1 VLLSWLP
8 RPSRHLHFPLIA
20 ALSCCLLLA
29 VTGSANAAS
38 CTDYFKGGDDPVGYP
53 ANDWSLAGNWSNGV
67 PLATTNVCI
76 DNTYLGGGY
85 TVAIDTYNPGLVAN
99 SITLGG
105 SGSNVI
111 TLSILG
117 TGAGVQVGNLLTL
130 TNQSDGGGVSANG
143 AITLGSLSSG
153 QPGSIDVDAGTLVND
168 GTITSEPVG
177 NNGAYNSINGSVDN
191 AGTLEINW
199 LFSTNLGTWT
209 NTGAINVASGTT
221 FGVNAPS
228 NPTNSSFTLTAGS
241 INNSGT
247 WTDNN
252 GAFSATGTGN
262 LTGNP
267 PELDNTTINLSG
279 TGTGLV
285 HLMGGGTLGGNIGS
299 NYTLWASGIPGYT
312 HGTLDVDNSVT
323 NNGTLELGSID
334 GTHGTLDVI
343 SGTFTNDAN
352 LVFMN
357 TGNGPDGLDGVLVN
371 NGTVTDPNGT
381 GGVIGS
387 GAITNNGTF
396 SLPAGATF
404 GATSFAQSAG
414 GTLALALSGSAIA
427 ELQLSGAATLAGK
440 LSISTTGSEKGSFP
454 VISSASVSGKFGS
467 LAFTGQSY
475 TPVYTA
481 TGLSLTGP
489 AVVAAV
495 KPKVT
500 TLKVSGSTL
509 KLKLT
514 CPRGDTACKAA
525 VKVTFREKV
534 KGKIKQVVIAS
545 ARMTVKAGKTATL
558 TVKLDAAGRK
568 LLKKDHKLTASAMVS
583 SGKSTLRKA
592 TVRFS

>member
-1 VLLSWLP
+1 MLPSWLP
-8 RPSRHLHFPLIA
+8 RPSRHLHSLLIA
-20 ALSCCLLLA
+20 ALSCCFLMVL
-29 VTGSANAAS
+29 TGSASAAS
-38 CTDYFKGGDDPVGYP
+38 CNDYFVGGASQTGFA
-53 ANDWSLAGNWSNGV
+53 ANDWSLPGNWTAGV
-67 PLATTNVCI
+67 PTAATNVCL
-76 DNTYLGGGY
+76 DNSHLGGSY
-85 TVAIDTYNPGLVAN
+85 TVAIDDYNPGIVAN
-99 SITLGG
+99 SITIGG

-117 TGAGVQVGNLLTL
+117 SGAGIQVGDLLTL

-191 AGTLEINW
+191 AGTLDINW

-209 NTGAINVASGTT
+209 NTGTVNVASGTT

-228 NPTNSSFTLTAGS
+228 NPTTASFTLAGGS

-252 GAFSATGTGN
+252 GAFDATGTGT

-267 PELDNTTINLSG
+267 PELDNTTLDLSG
-279 TGTGLV
+279 TGTGVV

-312 HGTLDVDNSVT
+312 HGTLDVNSSVT
-323 NNGTLELGSID
+323 NSGTLELGSID
-334 GTHGTLDVI
+334 GTHGTLDVT

-352 LVFMN
+352 LVFMD
-357 TGNGPDGLDGVLVN
+357 TGNGPDGLDGTFVN

-381 GGVIGS
+381 GGVVGT

-396 SLPAGATF
+396 SLPAGAVF
-404 GATSFAQSAG
+404 GATSFAQSGG
-414 GTLALALSGSAIA
+414 GTLALALSGTAVP

-454 VISSASVSGKFGS
+454 VIASGSVSGKFGS

-475 TPVYTA
+475 TPVYTT
-481 TGLSLTGP
+481 TGLSLTAP
-489 AVVAAV
+489 AVAAAV
-495 KPKVT
+495 KPKLT
-500 TLKVSGSTL
+500 TLKASGSSL

-514 CPRGDTACKAA
+514 CAGGGAACKAA

-534 KGKIKQVVIAS
+534 KGKIKQLVIAS
-545 ARMTVKAGKTATL
+545 ASATVKAGKVATL
-558 TVKLDAAGRK
+558 TVKLNAAGRK
-568 LLKKDHKLTASAMVS
+568 LLKRDHKLTASAVVT

-592 TVRFS
+592 TLRFS